1 MFTNRQLVALTT
13 FIEQLISLRDN
24 IEHDAIS
31 AGMLNDHARLEEGGT
46 GAKAYAEAITT
57 YLAFMVDKETD
68 YCSSIC
74 IWHTTGEK
82 MANTMRR
89 QAIPMTWDYA
99 EVNPLSSSSGSLY
112 SMIGQICEVLNTLPA
127 RPLCDVVQR
136 DAAKTD
142 GVANL
147 LVSTDPPYY
156 DNIDYSDL
164 SDYFYVWMRRSL
176 RDVWPRTFGTMLTPK
191 ADELV
196 AIPWRFEGGA
206 NEAKTFFENGMREAY
221 ARLAKAMSD
230 DYPMSIY
237 YAYKQSTNTD
247 DGRTSTGWETM
258 LQALIDAGLLIT
270 GTWPMRT
277 ELITALKGNVNALAS
292 SIVLVCCKRE
302 EGAPI
307 ATRPEFQRELR
318 RMLRRGVEDL
328 QNGSI
333 APVDMAQASIGP
345 GMAAFSKY
353 AQVLESDG
361 TPMSVHTAIGIINE
375 QLDALMGESGESFDN
390 ETRFC
395 ITWYEQFGFTKG
407 DFGTAE
413 TLRNARSANFN
424 ELVHSGVLVNDGGKT
439 WLVNPAKAEAPSQTR
454 LFNSVWSDLMTA
466 ITALE
471 TGGIDAA
478 AKFVS
483 ELNMG
488 KADRAK
494 SLAYMLFQAAERSG
508 RTEDATM
515 FNGLV
520 TSWVDIS
527 ERAEEYKRAK
537 PVQYQLDFNA

>member
-1 MFTNRQLVALTT
+1 
-13 FIEQLISLRDN
+13 
-24 IEHDAIS
+24 
-31 AGMLNDHARLEEGGT
+31 
-46 GAKAYAEAITT
+46 
-57 YLAFMVDKETD
+57 
-68 YCSSIC
+68 
-74 IWHTTGEK
+74 
-82 MANTMRR
+82 
-89 QAIPMTWDYA
+89 
-99 EVNPLSSSSGSLY
+99 
-112 SMIGQICEVLNTLPA
+112 
-127 RPLCDVVQR
+127 
-136 DAAKTD
+136 
-142 GVANL
+142 
-147 LVSTDPPYY
+147 
-156 DNIDYSDL
+156 
-164 SDYFYVWMRRSL
+164 
-176 RDVWPRTFGTMLTPK
+176 
-191 ADELV
+191 
-196 AIPWRFEGGA
+196 
-206 NEAKTFFENGMREAY
+206 
-221 ARLAKAMSD
+221 
-230 DYPMSIY
+230 
-237 YAYKQSTNTD
+237 
-247 DGRTSTGWETM
+247 
-258 LQALIDAGLLIT
+258 
-270 GTWPMRT
+270 
-277 ELITALKGNVNALAS
+277 
-292 SIVLVCCKRE
+292 
-302 EGAPI
+302 
-307 ATRPEFQRELR
+307 
-318 RMLRRGVEDL
+318 MLRRGVEDL

-361 TPMSVHTAIGIINE
+361 TPMSVHTALGIINE

-424 ELVHSGVLVNDGGKT
+424 ELVHSGVLVNDSGKT
-439 WLVNPAKAEAPSQTR
+439 WLVNPAKAEAHGQTR

-471 TGGIDAA
+471 IGGIDAA